1 MKEFLKLMLVPT
13 AICVACAA
21 LLAYV
26 YGVTKAPIAEGA
38 AKRELAAAAELLG
51 SGSAEKV
58 STPDGAVSGFIVRDA
73 ASGAVSGLAVQ
84 GFSEHG
90 YGGNLRILAAFGPDG
105 RVLEYK
111 VLDISETPGLGS
123 KIDKDFMHERVRE
136 APHPANWN
144 VTKDGGDIE
153 AVTAATISSRALM
166 EALRDAQSNRETLLS
181 SL

>member
-1 MKEFLKLMLVPT
+1 MKDFLKLMLVPT
-13 AICVACAA
+13 AICVVCAA

-26 YGVTKAPIAEGA
+26 YGITKAPIKEGA
-38 AKRELAAAAELLG
+38 EKRELAAAAALLATD
-51 SGSAEKV
+51 SAEKV
-58 STPDGAVSGFIVRDA
+58 ATPDGAVTGFIVRDE
-73 ASGAVSGLAVQ
+73 SNAVSGLAVQ

-90 YGGNLRILAAFGPDG
+90 YGGDLRLLVAFDTAGK
-105 RVLEYK
+105 VLEYK
-111 VLDISETPGLGS
+111 VLEISETPGLGS
-123 KIDKDFMHERVRE
+123 KVDKEFMHERVRN

-166 EALRDAQSNRETLLS
+166 EAIRNAQSNRETLLA